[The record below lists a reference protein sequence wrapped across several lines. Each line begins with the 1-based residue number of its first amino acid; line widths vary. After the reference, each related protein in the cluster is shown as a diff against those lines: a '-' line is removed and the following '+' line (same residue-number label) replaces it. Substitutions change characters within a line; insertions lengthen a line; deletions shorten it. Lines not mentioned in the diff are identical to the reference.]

1 MIGIH
6 SLPLITNCFLNG
18 IRQFDTRLALEAMV
32 ASASKDTCGWS
43 MGYFVGLKNY
53 KKYGY
58 VPCDLEMESVA
69 RTLEYAYDDYALAR
83 FAE

>member
-58 VPCDLEMESVA
+58 GYGDYYGYGEKES
-69 RTLEYAYDDYALAR
+69 RKEKKR
-83 FAE
+83 S